1 MSKPKHNAVT
11 SAVAAAV
18 KFSVTDKIAATQA
31 KLGVVK
37 DLPQQAKVDP
47 LAEAIRNEIL
57 SRLEGP
63 LTPNVLLMIGQLCDS
78 GREMLA
84 VRHDPACRSRN
95 RKKIGVFANVVGTNP
110 GYDAPYEDDY
120 SDNQSSYGTV
130 TISPTNKAE
139 TYAAA
144 ILREAIPA
152 LTSMMNPKPARPSSM
167 ELIFAIAKAR
177 ELKMHDV
184 AKKLEEQLRGESTK
198 PLPALPA
205 ASIIGQPKTGSKK
218 AKKAS

>member
-11 SAVAAAV
+11 AAVAAAV
-18 KFSVTDKIAATQA
+18 KPTITDRLAFTQA

-47 LAEAIRNEIL
+47 LAEAIRNEIR

-63 LTPNVLLMIGQLCDS
+63 ITPTVLLMIGQLCDS

-84 VRHDPACRSRN
+84 VRQDPSCRSRKCN
-95 RKKIGVFANVVGTNP
+95 KIGVYSGIVGTNP
-110 GYDAPYEDDY
+110 GYVSPYED
-120 SDNQSSYGTV
+120 SDSSYNTV
-130 TISPTNKAE
+130 SISPTNKAE

-152 LTSMMNPKPARPSSM
+152 LTSLVNPKPAQPSSM

-177 ELKMHDV
+177 ELKLHDI
-184 AKKLEEQLRGESTK
+184 ANKLEEQLRGEPAK
-198 PLPALPA
+198 PLAALPA
-205 ASIIGQPKTGSKK
+205 ASIINQPKTGSKK
-218 AKKAS
+218 AKKSS